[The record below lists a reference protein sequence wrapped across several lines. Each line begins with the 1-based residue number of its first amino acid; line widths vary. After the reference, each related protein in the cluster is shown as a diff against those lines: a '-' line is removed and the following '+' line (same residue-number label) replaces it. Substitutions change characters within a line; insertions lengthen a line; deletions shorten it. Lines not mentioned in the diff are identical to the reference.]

1 MRKVL
6 KVMLLGLMTTAML
19 ATSVMAA
26 EWVYVTKNGK
36 KYHPETSRFAKMEG
50 IERISKEEAE
60 ARGLEPS
67 KAYLELAEQSQQ
79 LQQEKKAPK
88 AK

>member
-1 MRKVL
+1 MNRAL
-6 KVMLLGLMTTAML
+6 KIMLLGLITTAML
-19 ATSVMAA
+19 STSAMA

-36 KYHPETSRFAKMEG
+36 KYHPESSRFAKMEG
-50 IERISKEEAE
+50 VERITKEEAE

-67 KAYLELAEQSQQ
+67 KAYLAAAEDAAEEEAAS
-79 LQQEKKAPK
+79 K